1 MNRHAFAW
9 ESLAFGALFLAIVGN
24 WVAHK
29 QDAFTLE
36 QLSVAAPVTLIALGI
51 LGIIASIWR
60 RK

>member
-9 ESLAFGALFLAIVGN
+9 ASFAFGAFFLAIVGN

-29 QDAFTLE
+29 QDVFTLE
-36 QLSVAAPVTLIALGI
+36 QLSIAAPITLIVLGI

-60 RK
+60 KK

>member
-9 ESLAFGALFLAIVGN
+9 GSFAFGAFFLAIVGN

-29 QDAFTLE
+29 QDVFTLE
-36 QLSVAAPVTLIALGI
+36 QLSIAAPITLIVLGI

-60 RK
+60 KK

>member
-9 ESLAFGALFLAIVGN
+9 GSFAFGVFFLAIVSN

-29 QDAFTLE
+29 QDVFTLG
-36 QLSVAAPVTLIALGI
+36 QLSVAAPITLIVLGI

-60 RK
+60 KK